1 MKRIPG
7 QSLCFPAVLA
17 NGSIAGIEV
26 KGRDAVTSKDFN
38 GLKVL
43 QQQSGK
49 DFICGI
55 ILYRGKKIV
64 PFAKD
69 LWAVPVEAMWA

>member
-1 MKRIPG
+1 
-7 QSLCFPAVLA
+7 
-17 NGSIAGIEV
+17 
-26 KGRDAVTSKDFN
+26 VTSKDFN

-55 ILYRGKKIV
+55 VLYRGNKIV
-64 PFAKD
+64 PFAED
-69 LWAVPVEAMWA
+69 LWAVPVEALWA